1 MTYTLGE
8 PGSKYFGVIKESDGR
23 GRLYTVTPVD
33 RELLDEDKLIFYVVA
48 TDGK

>member
-1 MTYTLGE
+1 VTYTLGE